1 MTAVNSISKIL
12 VANRGEI
19 AQRIMR
25 TCRAMGIATVAVY
38 SDADRDAPF
47 VAMADEAFRI
57 GPPAPRESY
66 LDIAAVITAAQRTG
80 ADAIHPGFGFL
91 SENAAFAHACVVAG
105 VIFIGP
111 TAEVIRKLGGKQAAK
126 RLATAA
132 GVPTAPGYTGDDQ
145 STATLIAAAN
155 DIGFP
160 LLVKASAGGGG
171 KGMRIVRATGE
182 LNDALDRARG
192 EAASAFGDATLIL
205 ERYIDRPR
213 HIEVQILGDH
223 HGTLV
228 HLGERECS
236 IQRRHQKVVEEAP
249 SPVIDEATREKM
261 GAAAVALGKAVNYT
275 NAGTVEFIR
284 APDGA
289 FYFLEVNTRLQVEH
303 PVTECV
309 YGLDLVREQIRIA
322 RGEALGYD
330 RAPARNGHAI
340 EVRLYAEDADGGY
353 LPTIGPVIDFDIAEN
368 VGVRVDGG
376 VAAGGEVSI
385 HYDPMLAKVIAH
397 GATRNEAAQRLRAAL
412 LTAWI
417 PGLITNRAFLARVL
431 AHPEFLAGQ
440 LDTHFLERNASEL
453 LAPPTTPIARAQAA
467 AAIVLDDIASGAIAG
482 QGPSR
487 LEVRAGWRNVA
498 GNDAQLELIDGDDN
512 FVAVYRVAADGNTY
526 IRVGDIELVARYG
539 KRTVVATGSIIT
551 ADFADGMR
559 LRARIAR
566 QGDRVWV
573 GLGNEVIALAIAPRF
588 PPPARATIAGALI
601 APMPGKVLSLAVH
614 VGQAVVAGSP
624 LLVVEAMK
632 MEHQIKAPVA
642 GVVTAI
648 HVAVGDQVNASQLLA
663 VVTPDA

>member
-1 MTAVNSISKIL
+1 MTSINKIL

-66 LDIAAVITAAQRTG
+66 LDIAAVITTAQRSG

-91 SENAAFAHACVVAG
+91 SENAAFAQACVDAG
-105 VIFIGP
+105 VIFVGP
-111 TAEVIRKLGGKQAAK
+111 TADVIRRLGGKQAAK

-145 STATLIAAAN
+145 STATLVAAAK
-155 DIGFP
+155 DVGFP

-171 KGMRIVRATGE
+171 KGMRIVRAAGE
-182 LNDALDRARG
+182 LSDALDRARG

-205 ERYIDRPR
+205 ERYIERPR

-249 SPVIDEATREKM
+249 SPVIDEATRDKM

-322 RGEALGYD
+322 RGEKLGYD

-353 LPTIGPVIDFDIAEN
+353 LPTIGPVLDFDIAAN
-368 VGVRVDGG
+368 AGVRVDGG

-397 GATRNEAAQRLRAAL
+397 GATRDEAAQRLRAAL
-412 LTAWI
+412 QSAWI
-417 PGLITNRAFLARVL
+417 PGLVTNRAFLARVL

-440 LDTHFLERNASEL
+440 LDTHFLERNASAL
-453 LAPPTTPIARAQAA
+453 LAPVTSPMTRAHAA
-467 AAIVLDDIASGAIAG
+467 AAIVLDELANGSLAG
-482 QGPSR
+482 RGPSR
-487 LEVRAGWRNVA
+487 LDIRAGWRNVS
-498 GNDAQLELIDGDDN
+498 GVDAQLELVAGDET
-512 FVAVYRVAADGNTY
+512 FAASYLVAADGSTRV
-526 IRVGDIELVARYG
+526 RVGDVEVTARYA
-539 KRTVVATGSIIT
+539 KRTIVSTGSVIT
-551 ADFADGMR
+551 AELADGGR

-566 QGDRVWV
+566 DGDRVWV
-573 GLGNEVIALAIAPRF
+573 GLGNDVIALAVAPRF

-601 APMPGKVLSLAVH
+601 APMPGKVVSIAVA
-614 VGQAVVAGSP
+614 VGQAVEIGTP

-632 MEHQIKAPVA
+632 MEHAIKAQVA
-642 GVVTAI
+642 GTVEAI
-648 HVAVGDQVNASQLLA
+648 HVTVGEQVSADQLLA
-663 VVTPDA
+663 VVTPEP